1 MKVVNTY
8 EEYKSACKEV
18 NDTSV
23 YAWMPKVSYI
33 VSSKEKLIE
42 LLNVVEHKTLKE
54 IIKEVINNYGEEFY
68 YGKLI
73 GLELTNED
81 YYYVYE
87 RFGKRVYDTC
97 VGGLRRC

>member
-1 MKVVNTY
+1 MKQKT
-8 EEYKSACKEV
+8 EILL
-18 NDTSV
+18 TS
-23 YAWMPKVSYI
+23 
-33 VSSKEKLIE
+33 EGFLELETELNE
-42 LLNVVEHKTLKE
+42 LLDQVEHKTLKE
-54 IIKEVINNYGEEFY
+54 IIKEVINNYGNEFY

-87 RFGKRVYDTC
+87 RFGKRTYDTC

>member
-1 MKVVNTY
+1 MKVVKTY
-8 EEYKSACKEV
+8 EEYKSACREV

-23 YAWMPKVSYI
+23 YAWMPKVSYVI
-33 VSSKEKLIE
+33 VTETELNE
-42 LLNVVEHKTLKE
+42 LLDQAEHKTLKE
-54 IIKEVINNYGEEFY
+54 IIKEVINNYGDEFY

-87 RFGKRVYDTC
+87 RFGKRTYDTC
-97 VGGLRRC
+97 VGGLRK